1 MNQSA
6 QNFTPTADLEI
17 GKVFEVAGNA
27 IKLTLDRSISEL
39 NRSFSGRVY
48 AVGQIGSILKIHV
61 GRKVIFAT
69 VSLLRL
75 QSDEEAAAMSASTD
89 GSVSS
94 PERRVIEANL
104 LGEGWWDKQNG
115 TLSFNRGV
123 SAYPLPMQSV
133 YFATNDEIT
142 CLYESVSKGA
152 EGGGENL
159 VEIGDYTG
167 ASKVSC
173 KANVDKMFSQHCAIL
188 GSTGSGKSASVASIL
203 HSVLD
208 HEIADGSICPNIVII
223 DPHGEYAAAFGEKA
237 EVFKA
242 YNPIAGGADD
252 GVRLKLPYWLLSA
265 DEFRS
270 LVIGKTE
277 FEATSQA
284 NTVYKAL
291 SHSRMFEAKLVQ
303 SALPAIDGTFPTE
316 VHPQEPRVLQEGTD
330 EDLDERRSQ
339 IASFNR
345 DRPRPFS
352 LDEFTAHI
360 TNRQAKRLS
369 GANWTDVTPG
379 DFQRSFSSIL
389 DKLRV
394 LTSDPRLEFLMNDE
408 PDNRPS
414 LTEVLS
420 QFTSGNSAEEKPIKI
435 VDISGLPN
443 EIAGPLAAAIGRL
456 LFQYKL
462 HQSREEREADPV
474 LLVCEEAHR
483 YVPDRGEAQ
492 YSVAQE
498 AIRRIAREGRKYG
511 LGLMLVSQ
519 RPADVE
525 GTVISQC
532 NSWIVLRLSNSSDQ
546 QHVARFLPDSLSGMT
561 ALLPSLQR
569 QEALFVGEA
578 AAIPARIKI
587 RTLSKD
593 RLPNSHDI
601 SFSGGWASAGLNE
614 AQMTEISQRMQS
626 DGA

>member
-1 MNQSA
+1 MTLSDQQFIPS
-6 QNFTPTADLEI
+6 QDLEI
-17 GKVFEVAGNA
+17 GKVFEVAGNS

-39 NRSFSGRVY
+39 NRSFAGRVY

-61 GRKVIFAT
+61 GRKLIFAT

-75 QSDEEAAAMSASTD
+75 QSDEESAAISASTD

-104 LGEGWWDKQNG
+104 LGEGWWDRQKG
-115 TLSFNRGV
+115 VLTFRRGV

-133 YFATNDEIT
+133 FFATNDEIT
-142 CLYESVSKGA
+142 CLYESVAKGT
-152 EGGGENL
+152 EGSGDNL

-173 KANVDKMFSQHCAIL
+173 KANIDKMFGQHCAVL

-208 HEIADGSICPNIVII
+208 HEIGESSIFPNIVII

-242 YNPIAGGADD
+242 YNPITEGADD

-291 SHSRMFEAKLVQ
+291 SHARMCEANLVQ
-303 SALPAIDGTFPTE
+303 SALPAIDGSFLTD
-316 VHPQEPRVLQEGTD
+316 VHPQEPRALQEGTA
-330 EDLDERRSQ
+330 EVREARRSQ

-352 LDEFTAHI
+352 LEEFTSHI

-369 GANWTDVTPG
+369 GANWADVTAS
-379 DFQRSFSSIL
+379 DFQKNFASIL

-394 LTSDPRLEFLMNDE
+394 LTSDPRLEFLMKDE
-408 PDNRPS
+408 PDNRS
-414 LTEVLS
+414 TLAEILS
-420 QFTSGNSAEEKPIKI
+420 QFTSGNSADEKPIKI

-443 EIAGPLAAAIGRL
+443 EVAGPLAAAIGRL

-462 HQSREEREADPV
+462 HQSREERETDPV

-492 YSVAQE
+492 YAVAQE

-532 NSWIVLRLSNSSDQ
+532 NSWIILRLSNSTDQ

-587 RTLSKD
+587 RTLPKEK
-593 RLPNSHDI
+593 LPDSNDI
-601 SFSGGWASAGLNE
+601 SFSGGWAGDGLN
-614 AQMTEISQRMQS
+614 AGQMTSIAERMQS
-626 DGA
+626 DGT